1 MRNPFRSET
10 RAFWF
15 VLAVAAAAATVAVA
29 DVLAPTAVLIAVSVL
44 AIVGVAGLYLLRG
57 PARQRIPAAPAHVGS
72 PSERRALL
80 LVDELTRDVS
90 SVRLRHPADRVLVV
104 SLAGTSPVRHWL
116 SDVDPARA
124 RAHRRM
130 EDAVSRLHD
139 QHVDASGVIGDED
152 PFNAI
157 DDALRTFGGDEIVVA
172 SDNPELIT
180 RLRNRYAIP
189 VAPAGAA

>member
-1 MRNPFRSET
+1 
-10 RAFWF
+10 
-15 VLAVAAAAATVAVA
+15 VLAVATAAAAVVIA

-44 AIVGVAGLYLLRG
+44 AIVGVAGFYLLHG

-72 PSERRALL
+72 LGERRALL
-80 LVDELTRDVS
+80 LVDELTRDVN

-116 SDVDPARA
+116 SDIDPARA
-124 RAHRRM
+124 RARKRM
-130 EDAVSRLHD
+130 EDAVSLLQD

-189 VAPAGAA
+189 IAPAGAA